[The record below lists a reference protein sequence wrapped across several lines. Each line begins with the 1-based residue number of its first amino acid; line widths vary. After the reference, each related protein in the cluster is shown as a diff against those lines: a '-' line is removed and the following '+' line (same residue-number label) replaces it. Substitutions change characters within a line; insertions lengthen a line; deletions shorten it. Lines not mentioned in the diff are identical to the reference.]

1 MSTQKPWVSHLTP
14 QDLFQPFP
22 FCIYNSLLTA
32 RNPQGICLYS
42 LSHLCMS
49 PVPQMHWPKAWPVTM
64 SPWNSQILS
73 PVLRGLLI
81 NNDLTGMTRNNTF
94 LSEFCPL
101 VPLPGLRLREESQG
115 LLFLLLLSRVD
126 VFFFAMAVTSFD
138 VEFFFPLSA
147 PLYFSNYSWDGK
159 RMAWIH
165 SKMWSAPSFSQEECI
180 INII

>member
-94 LSEFCPL
+94 WVNSAHLCHCLDSGSGKNHKVYFSCCCLAEWTFSSLPWQWPLLMWNFFSPCPL
-101 VPLPGLRLREESQG
+101 LSTSLITHGTVKGWPESIQRCG
-115 LLFLLLLSRVD
+115 ALQ
-126 VFFFAMAVTSFD
+126 A
-138 VEFFFPLSA
+138 FPRKNAL
-147 PLYFSNYSWDGK
+147 
-159 RMAWIH
+159 
-165 SKMWSAPSFSQEECI
+165 
-180 INII
+180 